1 MDVGSQTGTFAGSF
15 DNRSVMAPLG
25 LATESAS
32 DAALIEASGRRPE
45 RFAVV
50 FDRHFTAIHRYLARR
65 AGREVADDLAS
76 QCFTIAFE
84 RRGTFDASAGGARP
98 WLYGI
103 ATNLLRDHW
112 RAERRSAV
120 TMIRVGNDS
129 AGAVHPDPAARDEA
143 DPELGRA
150 LRSLEPAQL
159 DVLLLYAWAE
169 LSYDE
174 IALALG
180 VQVGTV
186 RSRLSRAR
194 ARLREEL
201 EPAAADVSDTESER
215 IRDERRA

>member
-1 MDVGSQTGTFAGSF
+1 
-15 DNRSVMAPLG
+15 MAQLG
-25 LATESAS
+25 LVAESAS
-32 DAALIEASGRRPE
+32 DASLIAASVRSPE

-84 RRGTFDASAGGARP
+84 RRGTFNPIAGGARP

-112 RAERRSAV
+112 RAEQRSSLTV
-120 TMIRVGNDS
+120 IRLGNDR
-129 AGAVHPDPAARDEA
+129 AAHGFAADPPARDEA

-150 LRSLEPAQL
+150 LRALEPDQL
-159 DVLLLYAWAE
+159 DVLLLFAWAE

-180 VQVGTV
+180 IQVGTV

-194 ARLREEL
+194 ARVREEL
-201 EPAAADVSDTESER
+201 EAATAGSITTETER
-215 IRDERRA
+215 ITR

>member
-1 MDVGSQTGTFAGSF
+1 
-15 DNRSVMAPLG
+15 MARLG
-25 LATESAS
+25 PVTDSAS
-32 DAALIEASGRRPE
+32 DATLIAASARRPE
-45 RFAVV
+45 WFAVV
-50 FDRHFTAIHRYLARR
+50 FDRHFAAIHRYLARR
-65 AGREVADDLAS
+65 AGGQIADDLAS

-84 RRGTFDASAGGARP
+84 RRATFNATASDARP

-112 RAERRSAV
+112 RAEQRLTGTV
-120 TMIRVGNDS
+120 IRLGNDR
-129 AGAVHPDPAARDEA
+129 AGAVQPDPADRADA

-150 LRSLEPAQL
+150 LRSLESSQR

-174 IALALG
+174 IALALD

-194 ARLREEL
+194 ARIREQL
-201 EPAAADVSDTESER
+201 EPATADVTRIER
-215 IRDERRA
+215 ITDERRA